1 MSNEEFWAGMIKNGS
16 KVLRQYDE
24 VDSAN
29 KIIEYILAQRRTPSL
44 KIQEEMSTGK
54 TLDETAAGLEVEAE
68 KAKLRAKHKE
78 EMIQLEKE
86 RKEALAEKDVA
97 AAKEIAGIKAELE
110 AKMKKE
116 SEEME
121 RLRVTNEQLRVQRD
135 AEMQHDRQQAF
146 DRQLA
151 LVTQIEQQKGE
162 NQRIMAAHG
171 YENRLTVAEWEMK
184 LGQAREKALKLAAKN
199 ERAKAR
205 AKAKAQP
212 RPKPKVKVEPARSK
226 RR

>member
-16 KVLRQYDE
+16 KVLRQDDE

-68 KAKLRAKHKE
+68 KAKLRAKHKA

-135 AEMQHDRQQAF
+135 SEMQRDRQQAF
-146 DRQLA
+146 DNQISLVRELEQQRGEVQRLKDVGGLENQLA
-151 LVTQIEQQKGE
+151 
-162 NQRIMAAHG
+162 
-171 YENRLTVAEWEMK
+171 VAKVEKK
-184 LGQAREKALKLAAKN
+184 LALAREKAAKLEARN
-199 ERAKAR
+199 LRLR
-205 AKAKAQP
+205 AKAKAKA
-212 RPKPKVKVEPARSK
+212 KPKAKVEPARN
-226 RR
+226 RRRC